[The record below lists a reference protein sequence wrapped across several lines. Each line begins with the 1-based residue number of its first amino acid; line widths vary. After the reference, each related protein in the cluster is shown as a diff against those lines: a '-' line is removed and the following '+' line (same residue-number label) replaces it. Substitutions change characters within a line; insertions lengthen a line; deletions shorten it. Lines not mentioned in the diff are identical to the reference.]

1 MGSKLGH
8 QRRSDP
14 SISVMNLSA
23 GGSKA
28 TGSWQSLLTEWEM
41 MQWTAVAE
49 SAIFHLS
56 TRVISQ
62 IQIKIWAALVFGGR
76 GQILKGVSTLKN
88 SAKKWRPSL
97 RKNLWKTQRIRWL
110 FLFCKYDAI
119 VRYAKFRLLLLAVCS
134 SLSSGFIKYLQLLQR
149 FLPV

>member
-23 GGSKA
+23 GGSEA
-28 TGSWQSLLTEWEM
+28 TGSWQSPLTEWEM
-41 MQWTAVAE
+41 MQWTADAE

-76 GQILKGVSTLKN
+76 GQILKGVSTQKNSQLKN
-88 SAKKWRPSL
+88 GDH
-97 RKNLWKTQRIRWL
+97 LWGKTSGKHLFLARIRWL

-119 VRYAKFRLLLLAVCS
+119 VRYGKQWWFSWMAETDTR
-134 SLSSGFIKYLQLLQR
+134 SLDCCF
-149 FLPV
+149 